1 MRAHRRKLAA
11 DLKNA
16 QRKKQRLQK
25 RARMLSTEELLTVVA
40 WRESATYDAATLFGG
55 GRPSTEEATEEAA
68 GSGEEEELADES
80 AGEEARDPGAGEVI
94 TAPSAGTV

>member
-1 MRAHRRKLAA
+1 MRAHRRRLAA

-16 QRKKQRLQK
+16 RKKKNRLQK

-40 WRESATYDAATLFGG
+40 LRGSANYNADTLFGPA
-55 GRPSTEEATEEAA
+55 RPSTEEATEAA

-80 AGEEARDPGAGEVI
+80 AGEEARDPGEVT
-94 TAPSAGTV
+94 TAPAGGTV